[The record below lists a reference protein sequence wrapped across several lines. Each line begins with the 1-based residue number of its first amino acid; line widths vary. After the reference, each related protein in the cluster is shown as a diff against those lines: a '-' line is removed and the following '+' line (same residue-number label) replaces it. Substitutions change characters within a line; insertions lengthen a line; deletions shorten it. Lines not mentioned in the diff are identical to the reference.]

1 MSRPIGLLALV
12 AVVVMA
18 TACSSPAHRAT
29 SPTPTATTVPC
40 PGSGSGTVCTATAA
54 PIPEATP
61 GPIAYVQP
69 SAVSFIDDE
78 LGWVVGNACD
88 SNSTCRPAIAQTNDG
103 GADWKLLPA
112 PPTRVQAAGEPEWP
126 SEADLDF
133 ISSTVGWV
141 FNPFLALTI
150 NGGQSWVNV
159 ALPTQDPVSDVVQF
173 DSATWVV
180 TDCAPAASCPTT
192 LWRSSS
198 PGGPFHPASAQP
210 PNLGGGNADSGQ
222 TQTSAIVSGGRLI
235 LYSPVSD
242 LIVSTSSGQSWAR
255 FASPCSGFDQ
265 QLGGSPGGI
274 LIDVCAAEIG
284 GGMAPKESWF
294 SDDGGSHWA
303 LRSRNGG
310 MPFTNTT
317 VGSVPS
323 QGYPNDIA
331 MPTGVDAWMSMG
343 RADVYETHDDGVT
356 WSATPIP
363 GQFLGNAGGAEQ
375 VVFTDRDHGWALGPE
390 GLWRTTNGHT
400 WMQSNILG
408 PVTGYLPT

>member
-18 TACSSPAHRAT
+18 TACSSPAHPAT

-103 GADWKLLPA
+103 GADWKLLPT

-192 LWRSSS
+192 LWQSSS
-198 PGGPFHPASAQP
+198 PGGPF
-210 PNLGGGNADSGQ
+210 
-222 TQTSAIVSGGRLI
+222 
-235 LYSPVSD
+235 
-242 LIVSTSSGQSWAR
+242 
-255 FASPCSGFDQ
+255 
-265 QLGGSPGGI
+265 
-274 LIDVCAAEIG
+274 
-284 GGMAPKESWF
+284 
-294 SDDGGSHWA
+294 
-303 LRSRNGG
+303 
-310 MPFTNTT
+310 
-317 VGSVPS
+317 
-323 QGYPNDIA
+323 
-331 MPTGVDAWMSMG
+331 
-343 RADVYETHDDGVT
+343 
-356 WSATPIP
+356 
-363 GQFLGNAGGAEQ
+363 
-375 VVFTDRDHGWALGPE
+375 
-390 GLWRTTNGHT
+390 
-400 WMQSNILG
+400 
-408 PVTGYLPT
+408 